1 MCSGDII
8 QDLRYSTV
16 SRGREADFPAE
27 AEVVVDFREEAAAAT
42 EEADDEALE
51 EEAEDEERTLWLFM
65 MAMMMTGWTILE
77 LDGRIGQ
84 WAIK

>member
-16 SRGREADFPAE
+16 SRGREADFPA
-27 AEVVVDFREEAAAAT
+27 AVVVVDFREAAEAAAT
-42 EEADDEALE
+42 EDDEAL

-65 MAMMMTGWTILE
+65 MAMAMTGWTILE

>member
-16 SRGREADFPAE
+16 SRGREADFPA
-27 AEVVVDFREEAAAAT
+27 AVAVVVDFREADAAT
-42 EEADDEALE
+42 EEADDEAL

-65 MAMMMTGWTILE
+65 MAMTMTGWTILE

>member
-16 SRGREADFPAE
+16 SRGREADFPA
-27 AEVVVDFREEAAAAT
+27 AVVIVDFREEAAAAT
-42 EEADDEALE
+42 EDDEALE
-51 EEAEDEERTLWLFM
+51 EAEDDERTLWLFM
-65 MAMMMTGWTILE
+65 MAMAMTGWTILE